1 MHMDAKKII
10 GVSVL
15 VIVMAALGVVIVR
28 QMSTV
33 PEMPTGNAMPK
44 AAVPVKPGLTEE
56 AQPAV
61 MDTKQPATVDA
72 IVSDI
77 DSEIMADE
85 AAIAG
90 EAAGET
96 AVIEEEAGA
105 LNEVSEFYDENN
117 L

>member
-1 MHMDAKKII
+1 MDAKKII
-10 GVSVL
+10 GVSIV
-15 VIVMAALGVVIVR
+15 VVVMAALGVVIVK

-33 PEMPTGNAMPK
+33 PEMPSSNTMPK
-44 AAVPVKPGLTEE
+44 TTVPVKPGLTEE

-72 IVSDI
+72 ILSDI

-85 AAIAG
+85 AVIAG
-90 EAAGET
+90 EAAGEA
-96 AVIEEEAGA
+96 AVIEEETGA

>member
-1 MHMDAKKII
+1 MDAKKII
-10 GVSVL
+10 GISIL
-15 VIVMAALGVVIVR
+15 VAVVTALGVVIVK

-33 PEMPTGNAMPK
+33 PEMSTGNVVPK
-44 AAVPVKPGLTEE
+44 AMVPVKPGLTEE

-61 MDTKQPATVDA
+61 MDMKQPATVDA

-85 AAIAG
+85 SVIAG
-90 EAAGET
+90 EAAGEA

>member
-1 MHMDAKKII
+1 MDAKKII
-10 GVSVL
+10 GVSIL
-15 VIVMAALGVVIVR
+15 VIIVAALGVIIVK
-28 QMSTV
+28 QMSTI
-33 PEMPTGNAMPK
+33 PEMPTGNTMPK
-44 AAVPVKPGLTEE
+44 AVAPIKPGLTEE

-72 IVSDI
+72 IIDDI
-77 DSEIMADE
+77 NSEIAADE
-85 AAIAG
+85 AVIAG
-90 EAAGET
+90 EAAGES